1 LGDDPGRKPR
11 ELLLGTR
18 KVQAG
23 EIAVILLCGGIIG
36 ESGGALGFECAK
48 VIVAAIVVY
57 SGLPFFVT
65 FVPADAFV
73 F

>member
-1 LGDDPGRKPR
+1 M
-11 ELLLGTR
+11 
-18 KVQAG
+18 
-23 EIAVILLCGGIIG
+23 IFSCGGIIG

-48 VIVAAIVVY
+48 VIVAATVVY

>member
-1 LGDDPGRKPR
+1 MW
-11 ELLLGTR
+11 

-23 EIAVILLCGGIIG
+23 ELAVIDFCGGVISV
-36 ESGGALGFECAK
+36 SGGALGFECAK